1 MLKRHDAMSD
11 VYQSKQTE
19 KENMRKQ
26 KYKIFMKKYLGLLKN
41 DVTQNYVLCEPL
53 RLSVSRSHKI
63 SILSPTDITIL
74 KLSIMGEEEKT

>member
-1 MLKRHDAMSD
+1 MSD

-26 KYKIFMKKYLGLLKN
+26 KYKILMKKYLGLLKN

-53 RLSVSRSHKI
+53 RLSISRSHKI
-63 SILSPTDITIL
+63 SILTHLHHDSQIVNYGWRRKNIVM
-74 KLSIMGEEEKT
+74 I